1 MKLETFLTY
10 LVPLLILFLLFF
22 FLQAK
27 RSRDIRLLMAREE
40 NVRSRLIRED
50 LPKDQP
56 KPVKELLKRD
66 DVTLRLLEEVHES
79 PSRRFLYGGWSGS
92 LDSLRLR
99 KLDEI
104 ESDLKDFLRESVS
117 SSDFTPIRDRTL
129 VLLDELRT
137 ERHKLLQKEPFND
150 IQDPEKSLLIDIFN
164 DLPSHNVVVR
174 QKAVQLSNIIKLK
187 HQDIAKLQEE
197 NARSAGWTKWGTAG
211 TIFFGLLSLAL
222 SLAPLWSKASS
233 P

>member
-10 LVPLLILFLLFF
+10 LVPLLITALLFSF
-22 FLQAK
+22 FRAR
-27 RSRDIRLLMAREE
+27 RSRDMRLLMAEE
-40 NVRSRLIRED
+40 YARSRLIRED
-50 LPKDQP
+50 LSKDQP
-56 KPVKELLKRD
+56 KPIKELLKRD

-99 KLDEI
+99 KLDEV
-104 ESDLKDFLRESVS
+104 ESELRDFLRESVNS
-117 SSDFTPIRDRTL
+117 TDFSPIRDRTL

-137 ERHKLLQKEPFND
+137 ERQKLLQKEPFND

-164 DLPSHNVVVR
+164 DLPLHNVIVR

-222 SLAPLWSKASS
+222 SLAPLWSRASA